1 MNKIE
6 WVQIRFGFFIIIQ
19 NFQLR
24 ASTPSTVF

>member
-19 NFQLR
+19 NIQLS